1 LRSHSEHKYS
11 NLSLVSGKSVL
22 ASVVIDE
29 VREQKLGSMAFFYCK
44 HRDPNK
50 CSFTSIIRGILSQ
63 LITQQRHLVP
73 FYHDEGIASGEV
85 PLESTRLCK
94 KLLKSMLQNIPKC
107 FLIIDGVDECAVEER
122 RPLLEFLNEIV
133 NICDSTDPGKVRILI
148 LSRDEP
154 DIKNMLVVG
163 RVLRLTPK
171 DTLRDVEHF
180 VHHYAIRVQ
189 EKFKLN
195 DEDRAYIEQ
204 NVLDRTEGTISFR
217 FNFPQFL

>member
-1 LRSHSEHKYS
+1 
-11 NLSLVSGKSVL
+11 
-22 ASVVIDE
+22 
-29 VREQKLGSMAFFYCK
+29 
-44 HRDPNK
+44 
-50 CSFTSIIRGILSQ
+50 
-63 LITQQRHLVP
+63 
-73 FYHDEGIASGEV
+73 
-85 PLESTRLCK
+85 
-94 KLLKSMLQNIPKC
+94 MLQNIPKC

-148 LSRDEP
+148 LSREEP

-180 VHHYAIRVQ
+180 VHHKAIRVQ
-189 EKFKLN
+189 ENFKLN

-204 NVLDRTEGTISFR
+204 NVLDRTEGTISFPIQFSTIPLTDIGMFLYAKLVMLNLESQPSLR
-217 FNFPQFL
+217 HLQRELEPNCFPKGLNQA